1 MQSYFFSEHR
11 TTILR
16 NLYLILYWFVHL
28 LHAGSCTLHIVFLVS
43 SVVAALTV
51 ASVAMV
57 LLPSGSLCVL
67 KVLNFSIPQRVL
79 SDPNG
84 ELKVQ
89 VLELDCKKELNLSTS
104 KIYMYWR
111 CFFKLVPIRWNIQ
124 IMFSELFSFGG
135 SKLCF
140 VFLCYCALERLAFHK
155 LFLYVFLDFSSFVLE
170 SLYKFFENMYA
181 ELTV

>member
-1 MQSYFFSEHR
+1 M
-11 TTILR
+11 
-16 NLYLILYWFVHL
+16 HL

-67 KVLNFSIPQRVL
+67 KVLNFSISQRVL
-79 SDPNG
+79 SGPNG

-104 KIYMYWR
+104 KIYMY
-111 CFFKLVPIRWNIQ
+111 
-124 IMFSELFSFGG
+124 
-135 SKLCF
+135 
-140 VFLCYCALERLAFHK
+140 
-155 LFLYVFLDFSSFVLE
+155 
-170 SLYKFFENMYA
+170 
-181 ELTV
+181 

>member
-67 KVLNFSIPQRVL
+67 KVLNFSISQRVL

-140 VFLCYCALERLAFHK
+140 VFLCYCALEHLAFHK
-155 LFLYVFLDFSSFVLE
+155 LFLYVFVDFSSFVLE
-170 SLYKFFENMYA
+170 SLYKFLENMYA